1 MMLSKFSLFLL
12 FLALLS
18 DTLEAFVVS
27 SSFAYSDGTTSSLP
41 SENNPRTTINR
52 SPTAHRMA
60 DSNKNGNGNEDLS
73 EREMAKRI
81 MYHQHKKARES
92 VRYQIIA
99 AEACESLAKQ
109 IEDVS

>member
-1 MMLSKFSLFLL
+1 MLPEFSLFLL

-18 DTLEAFVVS
+18 GTLEAFFVP
-27 SSFAYSDGTTSSLP
+27 SFAYSDGTASNLP
-41 SENNPRTTINR
+41 SKNNPRTTINR
-52 SPTAHRMA
+52 SPTACCMV
-60 DSNKNGNGNEDLS
+60 DSNKNGNEDLS